1 MFGITISEFDDRGV
15 LAVDLRHILGA
26 LGDKAV
32 KCHWLVE
39 GVEAI
44 GPNAD
49 KLHELSDKR
58 ATLTGDTL
66 VGLAN
71 EVSQIVDGKFSAFE
85 NDAATPWLVVSAVD
99 SSAYDITST
108 DLLQL
113 HDLLHRFPSA
123 QFIPGME
130 PQGNRI

>member
-1 MFGITISEFDDRGV
+1 MMFGITISEFDDRGV
-15 LAVDLRHILGA
+15 LTVDLRHILA
-26 LGDKAV
+26 TLGDKAV

-44 GPNAD
+44 GPKAE
-49 KLHELSDKR
+49 KLQQLSDQR

-66 VGLAN
+66 VRLAN

-85 NDAATPWLVVSAVD
+85 NDPDIPWLVVSAVD
-99 SSAYDITST
+99 SSAFDITST
-108 DLLQL
+108 DLMQL
-113 HDLLHRFPSA
+113 HELRRKFPSA

-130 PQGNRI
+130 PSQ